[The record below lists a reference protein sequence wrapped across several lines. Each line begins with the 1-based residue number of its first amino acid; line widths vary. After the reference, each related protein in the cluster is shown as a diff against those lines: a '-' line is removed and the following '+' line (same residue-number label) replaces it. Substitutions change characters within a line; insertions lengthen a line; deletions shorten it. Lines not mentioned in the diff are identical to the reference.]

1 LTVGPHTKLTKNIYG
16 DHAKEPSRKLPKI
29 NFSSYLEE
37 PARIEAQH
45 DLKILSKPKTKP
57 NSGTDYRYSNY

>member
-1 LTVGPHTKLTKNIYG
+1 VKLTKNIVG
-16 DHAKEPSRKLPKI
+16 DPKKAKNI
-29 NFSSYLEE
+29 NLNFHLEK

-57 NSGTDYRYSNY
+57 NSGTDYRYSNYKI